1 MSYLLKVLFTSTLCL
16 IVFSPSVAADNA
28 AELATVKAKYERP
41 ASIPFPEENEYSD
54 AKNELGKS
62 LFFDPRLSASK
73 TQSCA
78 TCHNPSLGWED
89 GMALGTGHG
98 HKKLGRATPTVLNL
112 AWDELFF
119 WDGRAESLE
128 EQALGPIASGGEM
141 NMPLD
146 DAIAVLKAI
155 SGYAPM
161 FQAAFP
167 EEKGEISEE
176 TIGMAIATYERTI
189 ISGEAP
195 FDRWVKGDESAISK
209 AAKKGFMLFNN
220 KANCAT
226 CHTGWNFSDN
236 SFHDIGLKSTDIGRF
251 AHLKMPTMVN
261 AFKTMGLRNID
272 QRAPYM
278 HDGSSAS
285 LSDVVDHYN
294 NGFVKRENLSVQIKS
309 INLSQQE
316 KQQLIAF
323 LHTLTSVDEAVT
335 FPVLPK

>member
-1 MSYLLKVLFTSTLCL
+1 MSYLLKTLFTSSLCL
-16 IVFSPSVAADNA
+16 AFLSPSFAADNA
-28 AELATVKAKYERP
+28 AELAAVKAQYERP
-41 ASIPFPEENEYSD
+41 ASIPFPEENEYND
-54 AKNELGKS
+54 AKNELGKK

-78 TCHNPSLGWED
+78 TCHNPGLGWED

-146 DAIAVLKAI
+146 DAIAVLQAI
-155 SGYAPM
+155 SGYVPM

-167 EEKGEISEE
+167 EQKGEISEE

-195 FDRWVKGDESAISK
+195 FDRW
-209 AAKKGFMLFNN
+209 
-220 KANCAT
+220 
-226 CHTGWNFSDN
+226 
-236 SFHDIGLKSTDIGRF
+236 
-251 AHLKMPTMVN
+251 
-261 AFKTMGLRNID
+261 
-272 QRAPYM
+272 
-278 HDGSSAS
+278 
-285 LSDVVDHYN
+285 
-294 NGFVKRENLSVQIKS
+294 
-309 INLSQQE
+309 
-316 KQQLIAF
+316 
-323 LHTLTSVDEAVT
+323 
-335 FPVLPK
+335 